1 LAAHFAVTA
10 NRFGKASYAFSH
22 KDKENVAKPTKDPP
36 MEHPTVKFSF
46 VLSVATNPRF
56 LRYIGAALGY
66 HGGNTVIE
74 KQYFVRQAGI
84 LFGLAKATKDP
95 KISAALLEKAAD
107 LKLQVDEL
115 GAPNLT
121 PLAPDFEPPA
131 M

>member
-1 LAAHFAVTA
+1 
-10 NRFGKASYAFSH
+10 
-22 KDKENVAKPTKDPP
+22 
-36 MEHPTVKFSF
+36 MEHPTVKRGF
-46 VLSVATNPRF
+46 VLSVATNPHF

-66 HGGNTVIE
+66 HGGSTVIE
-74 KQYFVRQAGI
+74 KEYFVRQAGI
-84 LFGLAKATKDP
+84 LFELAKQLRTLKFP
-95 KISAALLEKAAD
+95 PLYWKKAAD